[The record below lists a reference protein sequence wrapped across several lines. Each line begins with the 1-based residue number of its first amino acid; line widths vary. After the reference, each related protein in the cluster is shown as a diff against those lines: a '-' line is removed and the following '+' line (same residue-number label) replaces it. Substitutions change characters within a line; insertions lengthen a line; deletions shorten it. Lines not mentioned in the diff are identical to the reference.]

1 MTKNYALITGGTS
14 GIGFEI
20 AKSMAINNL
29 NLVLVY
35 LHDEEKA
42 KNALTELQKI
52 NPNIGVKILKWDLS
66 QISTLNDFWIK
77 VKSFFLD
84 FKISHFISCHGRIG
98 SNLFLFKKQ
107 EEIANTINEHLV
119 SNVLLTHLILKDMCV
134 AKFGRILFLTSLAS
148 KKINRGQSD
157 YALSKSALEVFVKS
171 MTAEHFHRGV
181 TFNCISAGLVNTRVT
196 EEISKAFADKSA
208 EGAKIVDVKNVA
220 RMAMLILSDESS
232 DISGSTFS
240 IDGGQGS
247 IGNNHDYHRLSF
259 KAEKS

>member
-1 MTKNYALITGGTS
+1 MDKSYSLITGGTS

-20 AKSMAINNL
+20 AKSLVVKNS

-35 LHDEEKA
+35 LSNDEKA
-42 KNALTELQKI
+42 SRAKDELQRLNSKA
-52 NPNIGVKILKWDLS
+52 NIKTIKWDLGK
-66 QISTLNDFWIK
+66 IDLMNEFWSK
-77 VKSFFLD
+77 VKDCFPGS
-84 FKISHFISCHGRIG
+84 KIVHFVSCHGRIG
-98 SNLFLFKKQ
+98 SNLFLFKKH
-107 EEIANTINEHLV
+107 EDILNTINEHLV
-119 SNVLLTHLILKDMCV
+119 SNVVLTHLITKEMCV
-134 AKFGRILFLTSLAS
+134 NKFGRVLFLSSLAS

-196 EEISKAFADKSA
+196 EEIAKAIDEKSA

-220 RMAMLILSDESS
+220 RMAMMILSDESS
-232 DISGSTFS
+232 DISGSTFL

-259 KAEKS
+259 KADNS